1 MTTGANTAVSFVD
14 VANMR
19 RWIAEQGAER
29 IIRDM
34 VTALEAD
41 FRRWPQFDKS
51 PRHAVHTREG
61 VMELMPTSDGD
72 EYGFKYVNGHPRNP
86 LRGFQTVTAFGVLAQ
101 VHNGYPTFMAEMT
114 LLTALR
120 TAATS
125 AMAARWLAR
134 RDSSTM
140 AMIGTGSQAEFQ
152 ALGFRAAL
160 GIERLR
166 VWDTDPEAMRKLVR
180 NLEPLGFAITVATS
194 AADAA
199 RGADVITTCTADKT
213 NATVLRD
220 ADVAPGV
227 HVNAI
232 GGDCPS
238 KTELDQAI
246 LERASVFVEYPAQ
259 TRVEGEI
266 QAFGPE
272 FPVTELWQV
281 LTGDA
286 PGRTSSDDITV
297 FDSVG
302 FAIEDFVAL
311 RFVRDAVRGTSYE
324 AMLDLVA
331 EPDDPKD
338 LFAMVRPAHV
348 PELARH

>member
-1 MTTGANTAVSFVD
+1 MSDVTSTQVAFVD
-14 VANMR
+14 VAHMR
-19 RWIAEQGAER
+19 RWIAEEGPER
-29 IIRDM
+29 LIGEM
-34 VTALEAD
+34 VSALEAD

-61 VMELMPTSDGD
+61 VLELMPTSDGD
-72 EYGFKYVNGHPRNP
+72 EYGFKYVNGHPKNP

-101 VHNGYPTFMAEMT
+101 VHNGYPTFLAEMT

-125 AMAARWLAR
+125 AMAAKWLAR
-134 RDSSTM
+134 PDSSTM

-152 ALGFRAAL
+152 ALGFRAVL
-160 GIERLR
+160 GIDRLR

-180 NLEPLGFAITVATS
+180 NLEPLGFEITIATS
-194 AADAA
+194 AADAVD
-199 RGADVITTCTADKT
+199 GADVITTCTADKT
-213 NATVLRD
+213 NATVLSD

-227 HVNAI
+227 HINAI
-232 GGDCPS
+232 GGDCPG

-246 LERASVFVEYPAQ
+246 LERASVFVEYPEQ

-272 FPVTELWQV
+272 FAVTELWAV
-281 LTGDA
+281 IAGEA
-286 PGRTSSDDITV
+286 PGRTSREEVTV

-302 FAIEDFVAL
+302 FAIEDFTAL

-324 AMLDLVA
+324 AKLDLVA
-331 EPDDPKD
+331 EPSDPKD
-338 LFAMVRPAHV
+338 LFAMVTPA
-348 PELARH
+348 LARH

>member
-14 VANMR
+14 VASMR

-72 EYGFKYVNGHPRNP
+72 EYGFKYVNGHPSNP

-232 GGDCPS
+232 GGDCPG

-246 LERASVFVEYPAQ
+246 LERASVFVEYPEQ

-266 QAFGPE
+266 QQLAVDY
-272 FPVTELWQV
+272 PVTELWEV
-281 LTGDA
+281 LTGAA
-286 PGRTSSDDITV
+286 PGRASPRDITL

-302 FAIEDFVAL
+302 FATEDFSAL
-311 RFVRDAVRGTSYE
+311 RYLRD
-324 AMLDLVA
+324 L
-331 EPDDPKD
+331 
-338 LFAMVRPAHV
+338 
-348 PELARH
+348 LARHPFFEELVLLADPDEPRDLFGMLLRAKAATSG